1 VARLLIDR
9 GFTMVRPLAG
19 GIDGWEEAGYQIES
33 QPLVPITPPPT
44 GSFPRP
50 ITGTSPRPEP

>member
-19 GIDGWEEAGYQIES
+19 GIDGWEQAGYQVES
-33 QPLVPITPPPT
+33 QPLIPIAAT

-50 ITGTSPRPEP
+50 ITGTSPRPKP

>member
-1 VARLLIDR
+1 MARLLIDR

-19 GIDGWEEAGYQIES
+19 GIDGWEQAGYQIES
-33 QPLVPITPPPT
+33 QPPVPLTAT

-50 ITGTSPRPEP
+50 ITGTSPRPKP